1 MCTRCVRM
9 FRSRAP
15 APDAAARPDA
25 ARPPAGPLRPYG
37 PGDSASLPPVTLNSP
52 APSRLGW
59 LDALRGLAA
68 LAVAMH
74 HFGLLDKLPHGARVP
89 QYLDLGFFG
98 VMLFFLVSGYIIPA
112 SLERHGNVRAFWT
125 GRIFRIHPAVI
136 VTVVGCLLVLPR
148 DATSVQGFAFAHP
161 LLSATANALMLQ
173 DLMGVPSTLGV
184 LWSLSYE
191 MVFYYFVTA
200 LFVLGWHRRS
210 APIAFGFAAVA
221 LVLGAWLPIGA
232 VTVDLASTRH
242 LVVSGAVL
250 VVTAM
255 ACLATA
261 RPDLTRWG
269 ALLLGGLGLALITL
283 NGRAAGFETMLIF
296 ATMFAGT
303 VLHRLEHGQID
314 RLPALLCCAFVIVC
328 GVTAGYLYDHGT
340 ALWHTWTASWTAFST
355 AYLAAWGVFV
365 TGLLLRRRH
374 VPRWLSG
381 LGTISFSV
389 YLLHGPLMVFLAWKL
404 RGHPLTGWQGQTA
417 LTLGYLAALVTLGHL
432 SHCLVELPC
441 QALGRKAARALDRHF
456 PPPAQAHADRLPA
469 EAVPAART

>member
-1 MCTRCVRM
+1 M
-9 FRSRAP
+9 
-15 APDAAARPDA
+15 
-25 ARPPAGPLRPYG
+25 
-37 PGDSASLPPVTLNSP
+37 TLNSP

-74 HFGLLDKLPHGARVP
+74 HFGLLDKIPHGALVP
-89 QYLDLGFFG
+89 RYLDLGFFG

-125 GRIFRIHPAVI
+125 GRFFRIHPAVAAA
-136 VTVVGCLLVLPR
+136 VAGCLLVLPR
-148 DATSVQGFAFAHP
+148 DATSIQGFSFDHP
-161 LLSATANALMLQ
+161 LLSSTANALMLQ
-173 DLMGVPSTLGV
+173 DLTGVPSTIGV
-184 LWSLSYE
+184 LWSLTYE

-210 APIAFGFAAVA
+210 APIALGFAAVA
-221 LVLGAWLPIGA
+221 LLLGAWLPIGA

-242 LVVSGAVL
+242 LVAACAVL

-269 ALLLGGLGLALITL
+269 ALLLGGLGLALVTL
-283 NGRAAGFETMLIF
+283 NSRATGFETMLIF

-303 VLHRLEHGQID
+303 VLHRLEHGGID

-328 GVTAGYLYDHGT
+328 GVTVGYLYDQGT
-340 ALWHTWTASWTAFST
+340 ALWHTWTESWMAFSF
-355 AYLAAWGVFV
+355 AYLAAWAVFAA
-365 TGLLLRRRH
+365 GLLLRRRRF
-374 VPRWLSG
+374 PRWLSG

-389 YLLHGPLMVFLAWKL
+389 YLLHGPLMFFIGWKL
-404 RGHPLTGWQGQTA
+404 RGHPLAGWQGQTA
-417 LTLGYLAALVTLGHL
+417 LTVGYLAALVVLGYL
-432 SHCLVELPC
+432 SYRLVEVPF
-441 QALGRKAARALDRHF
+441 QRLGRKVARALDRRF
-456 PPPAQAHADRLPA
+456 PPPAPAHQGRHPA
-469 EAVPAART
+469 EAVPTGRT